1 MDGQVTLNF
10 DLNLRH
16 LRALSAITLHGS
28 MNAAAQAVNLSQ
40 PALTQGLAKLERQLG
55 IALFDRHPDGVSP
68 TEAGILMAERVTIAF
83 DHLTA
88 ATRGALRRGGRGFA
102 RPEQLMTASQLHAFL
117 ALADAG
123 SFVGAAGATGLSQPA
138 LHRAVRDLEQICGV
152 ALAERRGRGVVL
164 TAAGRRLAR
173 GVRLAAREIDA
184 GIAELAGE
192 QESGRIAIGAMPLS
206 RALVLPGAI
215 AAFTKGTP
223 RAVVDVA
230 EGSWRELVEPLRDG
244 VIDLMIGALRDETP
258 HGLEQ
263 RPLFTDRLVV
273 IGRAGHPLTRVAAP
287 TLDDLSR
294 FGWIVGQADTPLRG
308 HWEALFAGRQAPPAP
323 IECVSVMVICGVL
336 RDSDLLTLLSP
347 DQVALEVQSGILAT
361 IGRPLEHGV
370 RTIGITTRIRWRPTA
385 AQRRFVDLLESAGTR
400 NQNSGKQI
408 SGPAIGLAGAGAPLL
423 SRRPWTPNSPLSAS
437 GKRAP
442 PLRAAR
448 RHAAMTARPTCP
460 KAARTRSMTLR
471 ARVFAAA
478 PRAAAALADATA
490 ILSLV
495 TADQALAAAE
505 AGATLIGTRR
515 PLVRHEQRRA
525 GHQAP
530 PPPGR
535 SRRPAAAMSTSR

>member
-1 MDGQVTLNF
+1 MDMRVTLPF

-16 LRALSAITLHGS
+16 LRALSAITAQGS

-55 IALFDRHPDGVSP
+55 VALFDRHPDGVSP
-68 TEAGILMAERVTIAF
+68 TEAGTLMAERVEAAF
-83 DHLTA
+83 EHLTA

-123 SFVGAAGATGLSQPA
+123 SFVGAAAATGLSQPA

-173 GVRLAAREIDA
+173 GVRLAAREIAA
-184 GIAELAGE
+184 GVAELGGE

-244 VIDLMIGALRDETP
+244 MIDLMIGALRDETP

-263 RPLFTDRLVV
+263 RALFADRLVV
-273 IGRAGHPLTRVAAP
+273 IGRAGHPLAGIAAP
-287 TLDDLSR
+287 TLDALAQ
-294 FGWIVGQADTPLRG
+294 FGWIVGQGETPLRG
-308 HWEALFAGRQAPPAP
+308 HWEALFAGRPTPPAP
-323 IECVSVMVICGVL
+323 IECGSVMVIRGIL

-347 DQVALEVQSGILAT
+347 DQVALELQSGILAI
-361 IGRPLEHGV
+361 IGQPLEQGV
-370 RTIGITTRIRWRPTA
+370 RTIGITTRIGWRPTA
-385 AQRRFVDLLESAGTR
+385 AQRRFVDLLESTALDTR
-400 NQNSGKQI
+400 IRENK
-408 SGPAIGLAGAGAPLL
+408 
-423 SRRPWTPNSPLSAS
+423 
-437 GKRAP
+437 
-442 PLRAAR
+442 
-448 RHAAMTARPTCP
+448 
-460 KAARTRSMTLR
+460 
-471 ARVFAAA
+471 
-478 PRAAAALADATA
+478 
-490 ILSLV
+490 
-495 TADQALAAAE
+495 
-505 AGATLIGTRR
+505 
-515 PLVRHEQRRA
+515 
-525 GHQAP
+525 
-530 PPPGR
+530 
-535 SRRPAAAMSTSR
+535 